1 MREPDLQPNIVP
13 AMPDA
18 IPSSNASRSATTP
31 ARAAS
36 TLLAAC
42 LLAPPCLAQGSTH
55 SLRSATGTGGEP
67 GRIVVPVD
75 DDAPGAAS
83 TPADVGQAGFTV
95 EFWIK
100 GSLADNGGVASDGP
114 GAYAD
119 ERWKL
124 GRIVLDRGLSFGSE
138 REWGASLAQGRVRF
152 GAGRGDGAGADPT
165 ATTIEG
171 ATNVL
176 DGAWHHVALVRT
188 GPAPRGCC
196 AAGALLVYVDGVL
209 DAASAAGS
217 SVADISYPD
226 AGGLGE
232 RARHLVLF
240 ADRETPAQAAPFVGS
255 LDELRLWSVGRNQ
268 AEIQAWKN
276 RVPKVETPRLVA
288 SWRMDDG
295 IGVTL
300 NDVSGAGAPQ
310 GLFEHAAGGG
320 LTWEARAVAP
330 DRAAPVA
337 GDSLPDGWRRVLVS
351 DALDE
356 ATTVLCLRDGRVLVG
371 ERDGRVR
378 IVVAGALLANDVVQV
393 PSDTSNGERGLM
405 ALAVAGDFAA
415 TRHLYAYGTAPNAK
429 NRIVRYTMNGD
440 AVAPGSETLVWEC
453 PVQAQLG
460 HNGGGFA
467 FGGDGRI
474 YLSIGEHY
482 SSPNSQDLAT
492 PLGKLLRM
500 ERDGSAPSDNPFVGV
515 PGAEERIWSLG
526 LRNPFRLAVDP
537 LDGAIWIGD
546 VGGNSPLAHEE
557 INRAARGANHGW
569 PAQEGDACSSGDCS
583 AYAPPAWSV
592 RHDDRAR
599 VPVVGRAGVILGP
612 VVRHPAWPT
621 EMQGDLIVADY
632 PNRLL
637 RRVAFDASG
646 AVAADPLFLAS
657 PEAGTV
663 TDLDFAPD
671 GSLWTTTF
679 GPLWG
684 GSSERSS
691 LHRIERL
698 GAGNQPPVAIATA
711 SATAGATP
719 LLVQFQG
726 SSSYDPDGG
735 PASLSFLW
743 EFGDGATATTA
754 DAQHAY
760 AIDGEYAAR
769 LTVDD
774 GAANAISTTIQVRA
788 GNPPLPVIA
797 APASPSE
804 LRYVAG
810 QTIAYAGTASDPED
824 GAIPGSSLSWRV
836 LLLHGGHTH
845 PFHGPVQGASGSF
858 TIPSTGHSPEA
869 TSYQVELEARD
880 SSGLVGRVVTNL
892 APTPSA
898 LQLRSAPAGVPIF
911 VDGESTPTP
920 WNAASLQGFVHE
932 LEAQRWLT
940 SATQILG
947 FVKWSDGDTARRKSW
962 TAPAGGGAL
971 LAQYG
976 RIAPRNASA
985 RVTSAARD
993 AQWDALQGVL
1003 DSDPGLAGSILF
1015 GRDANGAREMGVSM
1029 PLQVP
1034 RGATILSAR
1043 LRLQD
1048 AGLESGGVL
1057 ATVRCIALDDAP
1069 PFALGAQAA
1078 RLSSQF
1084 PLTVEGVLWNFQQG
1098 LGTGGA
1104 IHSQDL
1110 APIVQDVV
1118 DRPTW
1123 NPGQSIGFVLDA
1135 APSPVGAAWRVRA
1148 HPHPNLAVLEVTW
1161 GVPEPRPRGTHAP
1174 L

>member
-1 MREPDLQPNIVP
+1 MP
-13 AMPDA
+13 ALPLHA
-18 IPSSNASRSATTP
+18 LL
-31 ARAAS
+31 ARAARWALRS
-36 TLLAAC
+36 APALPVACAA
-42 LLAPPCLAQGSTH
+42 AAPCLAQSSTH
-55 SLRSATGTGGEP
+55 ALRSAMLADGTS
-67 GRIVVPVD
+67 GRVVVPLD
-75 DDAPGAAS
+75 DDASGDAS
-83 TPADVGQAGFTV
+83 TPADVGQAGFTI

-100 GSLADNGGVASDGP
+100 GELAGNGGVASDGP
-114 GAYAD
+114 GTWAD

-124 GRIVLDRGLSFGSE
+124 GRIVLDRGLSAGSE

-152 GAGRGDGAGADPT
+152 GVGRGDGAGADAAP
-165 ATTIEG
+165 TTIEG

-176 DGAWHHVALVRT
+176 DGAWHHVALVRN

-196 AAGALLVYVDGVL
+196 VAGALLVYVDGAL
-209 DAASAAGS
+209 DAASAGGLS
-217 SVADISYPD
+217 TADISYPD
-226 AGGLGE
+226 GGGLGE

-240 ADRETPAQAAPFVGS
+240 ADRETPMQAAPFVGS
-255 LDELRLWSVGRNQ
+255 LDELRLWTIGRTQ
-268 AEIQAWKN
+268 AEIQAWRN
-276 RVPKVETPRLVA
+276 RVPKVETPRLAA
-288 SWRMDDG
+288 SWRMEDG
-295 IGVTL
+295 IGITL

-310 GLFEHAAGGG
+310 GSFEPAAGGG
-320 LTWEARAVAP
+320 IAWEARSVAP
-330 DRAAPVA
+330 DRTAPVA

-351 DALDE
+351 EALDE
-356 ATTVLCLRDGRVLVG
+356 ATTVACLPDGRVLVG
-371 ERDGRVR
+371 ERSGRVR
-378 IVVAGALLANDVVQV
+378 IVVGGALLPTDVVQV
-393 PSDTSNGERGLM
+393 PSDVSNGERGLM
-405 ALAVAGDFAA
+405 ALACAADFSA
-415 TRHLYAYGTAPNAK
+415 TRHLYCYGTAPNAR
-429 NRIVRYTMNGD
+429 NRIVRYTLNGD
-440 AVAPGSETLVWEC
+440 VAVPGSEALVWEC
-453 PVQAQLG
+453 PVPAQLG

-482 SSPNSQDLAT
+482 SSPNSQDPST

-500 ERDGSAPSDNPFVGV
+500 ERDGSAPADNPFVGV
-515 PGAEERIWSLG
+515 PGAEPRIWALG
-526 LRNPFRLAVDP
+526 LRNPFRLALDP

-557 INRAARGANHGW
+557 VNRAARGANYGW

-583 AYAPPAWSV
+583 AYARPAWSV
-592 RHDDRAR
+592 RHDDRVR

-612 VVRHPAWPT
+612 VVRHPSWPAA
-621 EMQGDLIVADY
+621 MQGELLVADY

-637 RRVAFDASG
+637 RRVAFDATG
-646 AVAADPLFLAS
+646 AVASDPLFLAS
-657 PEAGTV
+657 PEAGTL
-663 TDLDFAPD
+663 TDMDFAPD

-679 GPLWG
+679 GPLWA

-711 SATAGATP
+711 TSATTGPTP
-719 LLVQFQG
+719 LVVRFQG
-726 SSSYDPDGG
+726 SGSHDPDAG
-735 PASLSFLW
+735 PAGLSFLW

-760 AIDGEYAAR
+760 STDGAWSAR

-774 GAANAISTTIQVRA
+774 GIASATSASILVRA
-788 GNPPLPVIA
+788 GNPP
-797 APASPSE
+797 APAILAPAQPSE

-810 QTIAYAGTASDPED
+810 QTIAYAGSATDPED
-824 GAIPGSSLSWRV
+824 GPLPASSLSWQV

-845 PFHGPVQGASGSF
+845 PFLGPAPGASGSF

-880 SSGLVGRVVTNL
+880 SSGLVGRVVANL
-892 APTPSA
+892 VPTPSA
-898 LQLRSAPAGVPIF
+898 LRLSSAPAGVPIY

-920 WNAASLQGFVHE
+920 WNATSLQGFVHE
-932 LEAQRWLT
+932 LEAQRWLST
-940 SATQILG
+940 TTQILG
-947 FVKWSDGDTARRKSW
+947 FVRWSDGDRNRRKSW
-962 TAPAGGGAL
+962 TAPAGGGSL

-993 AQWDALQGVL
+993 AQWDAAQGVL

-1048 AGLESGGVL
+1048 AGAESGAVL
-1057 ATVRCIALDDAP
+1057 ATVRCIDLDDAP
-1069 PFALGAQAA
+1069 PFALGPGAA
-1078 RLSSQF
+1078 RLSSQV
-1084 PLTVEGVLWNFQQG
+1084 PLTVEGVLWDFQQG
-1098 LGTGGA
+1098 LGAGGS

-1110 APIVQDVV
+1110 APIVQAVV

-1123 NPGQSIGFVLDA
+1123 NPGQAIGFVLDA
-1135 APSPVGAAWRVRA
+1135 APSSASSTWRVRA
-1148 HPHPNLAVLEVTW
+1148 HPHPNLAVLEVAW
-1161 GVPEPRPRGTHAP
+1161 GVPEPRPRAARAP